1 LPPRPISR
9 KGAPLTDHARKIPP
23 AWLLGLANLPL
34 GWAGGVTL
42 LTIPQ
47 LLAARHVP
55 EPVIAQLT
63 TLALLPTFGI
73 FLLGPIVDVR
83 FSRRTYAAIG
93 TALAAAAT
101 GVAILK
107 YDNLALLGAAM
118 FLALGGA
125 AFNGLAIGGWFGSL
139 LPKAS
144 DRQLGAWMVVANIGG
159 FGLVTVAGVQLVR
172 ALPLPIAAGLLAAPN
187 LAPLLLYAVTPAP
200 GPDQRLAGET
210 FARFLGDLT
219 VLVRRPMVLQLVVLF
234 AVPAASFALT
244 NTLGGLGRDYHASER
259 FVAIMGG
266 AAVTA
271 AGLLGSLVI
280 PPLARRAP
288 TRTLYIT
295 VGVVGAMF
303 TLGLIGLPR
312 TPMVFALAIVGQNV
326 AQSAALALNYVI
338 ALESLGQDNPLAATQ
353 FGLITS
359 AAALPITYMQLLD
372 GHAYGVGGL
381 TLMYAADGGLG
392 LMACLAMAFL
402 LRLWSHRRAAHAAR
416 A

>member
-1 LPPRPISR
+1 M
-9 KGAPLTDHARKIPP
+9 A
-23 AWLLGLANLPL
+23 
-34 GWAGGVTL
+34 L

-63 TLALLPTFGI
+63 TLALLPGFGI

-83 FSRRTYAAIG
+83 FSRRTYAVMG
-93 TALAAAAT
+93 TLLASAAT

-107 YDNLALLGAAM
+107 YDSLGLLGVAM

-125 AFNGLAIGGWFGSL
+125 AFNNLAIGGWFGSM
-139 LPKAS
+139 LPKEG
-144 DRQLGAWMVVANIGG
+144 DGPLGAWMTVANIGS
-159 FGLVTVAGVQLVR
+159 FGLVSIAGVQLVR
-172 ALPLPIAAGLLAAPN
+172 ALPLPVAAGLLAAPN

-200 GPDQRLAGET
+200 GPDQRLASES
-210 FARFLGDLT
+210 FARFLADLT
-219 VLVRRPMVLQLVVLF
+219 VLVRRPLVLQLLLLF

-271 AGLLGSLVI
+271 AGVLGSLVV
-280 PPLARRAP
+280 PPLARRAA
-288 TRTLYIT
+288 TRTLYIG
-295 VGVVGAMF
+295 VGLLGALF
-303 TLGLIGLPR
+303 TLSLIVLPR
-312 TPMVFALAIVGQNV
+312 TPMVFALAIVGQNL
-326 AQSAALALNYVI
+326 AQSAALTLNNVI
-338 ALESLGQDNPLAATQ
+338 ALQSLGEDNPFAATQ

-372 GHAYGVGGL
+372 GHAYGLGGL
-381 TLMYAADGGLG
+381 PLMYLADGGLG
-392 LMACLAMAFL
+392 LAACLAMAFL
-402 LRLWSHRRAAHAAR
+402 LRLWSRRRSSLAAPA
-416 A
+416 